1 MSQVIK
7 HRVGSESEDYP
18 NLTRAG
24 STLCALR
31 PNFAPLRE
39 LIFSQRRKVKTKG
52 AKVIVKR
59 TLRLMNFG
67 RGGYAL
73 VVAALMLC
81 APFASFARNQTQQQP
96 PSSTP
101 QQSPPAG
108 TRPQQ
113 RRPGALPPATT
124 ELPPNS
130 ATAPVRP
137 DNEAQQSTQP
147 QTGVEQQRQG
157 TTPNTQGPRPPS
169 PQTPNASQ
177 QGAPA
182 SGQPQTATPAGTS
195 GDAPAGTNPAT
206 GNATATGA
214 TGVGQTPGQNVGTS
228 GGIAPAELPSDPPPV
243 APNFEAASR
252 PLPSAER
259 VGVDVS
265 EQLPL
270 SLNEAIALALQNNN
284 DIDGSRINV
293 EIAEFNLNAAR
304 GVYDP
309 LFSSENYYESRTT
322 PTSSTISGGAN
333 GSVTQRDLTGAMRLG
348 GFSPYAGGNYQLD
361 FSSTRLL
368 TTNQNATLNPQFP
381 TAFTFTYAQPLLRG
395 LRFDNNRRTIE
406 IAKKNLSLTDAQFR
420 QRAIEV
426 ISQVEQSY
434 WDLVFS
440 LRNLQ
445 VQIDAV
451 KQARVQVESNQRL
464 VAQGVLAPID
474 IVAANTQVTTFEQSV
489 YTAQESVTR
498 AENTLKTLILA
509 ERTAALWSRPLTPV
523 TPVNLEAPRVPLEQA
538 VRAAIDNRPELSQ
551 LQTSAEINLLDTRF
565 FRDQSKPQVDLVGT
579 YTSVGLAGTAVT
591 PGTNANTSANTLLRE
606 RVNQLSTLAGLVPLD
621 TPTTTTGSSVNPN
634 LVGGYNT
641 SLLNLL
647 ANDYPTYR
655 VGVRVELPFR
665 NRTAQAN
672 LGRSLAE
679 GRRITNQRAQ
689 AEQLIEADV
698 RNATQSLRSAEARLA
713 SAAATRASAELQ
725 FESEQRQFRA
735 GTTTVF
741 LVLQRQNELLAARGR
756 ELQAQTDL
764 NKAIADFQRATGNT
778 LGANNV
784 LVRGA
789 RQLEL
794 RPAATAGFDTSVVLP
809 ASLSSKP
816 NAGVKPTAGTVMAG
830 GGGGAS
836 SATTTAAAAATPES
850 RSNEK

>member
-1 MSQVIK
+1 MQTMFQGIK
-7 HRVGSESEDYP
+7 S
-18 NLTRAG
+18 L
-24 STLCALR
+24 LR
-31 PNFAPLRE
+31 GFAFAPLR
-39 LIFSQRRKVKTKG
+39 LCVKFVLPQAKVSRKG
-52 AKVIVKR
+52 AKARKWEAV
-59 TLRLMNFG
+59 F
-67 RGGYAL
+67 
-73 VVAALMLC
+73 VAALMLC
-81 APFASFARNQTQQQP
+81 APFTTLAQQQQP
-96 PSSTP
+96 STQP
-101 QQSPPAG
+101 QQTPPAG
-108 TRPQQ
+108 TTTQQ
-113 RRPGALPPATT
+113 RQPGTPPPATT
-124 ELPPNS
+124 QLPPNS

-147 QTGVEQQRQG
+147 QTGVEQQRQQ

-177 QGAPA
+177 QTPPT
-182 SGQPQTATPAGTS
+182 GQPQTATPAGT
-195 GDAPAGTNPAT
+195 ANPQTNTTGTNAPST
-206 GNATATGA
+206 GGVNTTG
-214 TGVGQTPGQNVGTS
+214 GVGQTPGQNVGTS
-228 GGIAPAELPSDPPPV
+228 GGIAPAELPTEPPPV

-259 VGVDVS
+259 VGVDVAD
-265 EQLPL
+265 QLPL
-270 SLNEAIALALQNNN
+270 TLNEAIALALQNNN

-309 LFSSENYYESRTT
+309 IFSSESYYETRTT

-333 GSVTQRDLTGAMRLG
+333 GSVTQKDLTGAMRLG
-348 GFSPYAGGNYQLD
+348 GFSPFAGGNYQLD
-361 FSSTRLL
+361 FSSTRLN

-434 WDLVFS
+434 WDLVFA

-474 IVAANTQVTTFEQSV
+474 IVAANTQVTTFEQNV

-509 ERTAALWSRPLTPV
+509 DRTATLWSRPLTPI
-523 TPVNLEAPRVPLEQA
+523 TPVSLEPPRVPLEQA
-538 VRAAIDNRPELSQ
+538 VRAAIDNRPELAQ
-551 LQTSAEINLLDTRF
+551 LQTSAEINQIDTRF
-565 FRDQSKPQVDLVGT
+565 FRDQSKPQVDLIGT
-579 YTSVGLAGTAVT
+579 YTSVGLAGSTVAPT
-591 PGTNANTSANTLLRE
+591 INPNTSANAQLRT
-606 RVNQLSTLAGLVPLD
+606 RVNELSTLAGLTPLD
-621 TPTTTTGSSVNPN
+621 TGTGTTGSTVNPN
-634 LVGGYNT
+634 LIGGYT
-641 SLLNLL
+641 QSLSNLL
-647 ANDYPTYR
+647 GNDYPTYR

-698 RNATQSLRSAEARLA
+698 RNSTQTLRSAEARLA
-713 SAAATRASAELQ
+713 SAAATRSSAEQ
-725 FESEQRQFRA
+725 QYESEQRQFKA

-764 NKAIADFQRATGNT
+764 NKAIAEFQRATGNT

-784 LVRGA
+784 SVRA
-789 RQLEL
+789 SRQLEL
-794 RPAATAGFDTSVVLP
+794 KPEATADFDTSLVMP
-809 ASLSSKP
+809 AASKP
-816 NAGVKPTAGTVMAG
+816 QAANASAMT
-830 GGGGAS
+830 GAR
-836 SATTTAAAAATPES
+836 A
-850 RSNEK
+850 NEK

>member
-1 MSQVIK
+1 M
-7 HRVGSESEDYP
+7 
-18 NLTRAG
+18 
-24 STLCALR
+24 
-31 PNFAPLRE
+31 
-39 LIFSQRRKVKTKG
+39 
-52 AKVIVKR
+52 
-59 TLRLMNFG
+59 
-67 RGGYAL
+67 
-73 VVAALMLC
+73 C
-81 APFASFARNQTQQQP
+81 APFTAAFAQNQTQQQP
-96 PSSTP
+96 PSSTT
-101 QQSPPAG
+101 QQTPPAG
-108 TRPQQ
+108 TTTQQ

-137 DNEAQQSTQP
+137 ANEAQQRTQP
-147 QTGVEQQRQG
+147 QTGVEQQRQA
-157 TTPNTQGPRPPS
+157 TTPETQGPRPPS
-169 PQTPNASQ
+169 PQVPNASQ
-177 QGAPA
+177 QGAPT
-182 SGQPQTATPAGTS
+182 SGQPQTATPAGTN
-195 GDAPAGTNPAT
+195 APQNPAGNTPAT
-206 GNATATGA
+206 GGA
-214 TGVGQTPGQNVGTS
+214 TTTTTPGVVGQTPGQNVGAS
-228 GGIAPAELPSDPPPV
+228 AGIAPAELPPDPPPV

-270 SLNEAIALALQNNN
+270 TLNEAIALALQNNN

-309 LFSSENYYESRTT
+309 LFSSESYYESRTT

-333 GSVTQRDLTGAMRLG
+333 GSVTQKDLTGAMRLG
-348 GFSPYAGGNYQLD
+348 GFSPFAGGNYQLD
-361 FSSTRLL
+361 FSSTRLN

-434 WDLVFS
+434 WDLVFA

-474 IVAANTQVTTFEQSV
+474 IVAANTQVTTFEQNV

-523 TPVNLEAPRVPLEQA
+523 TPVSLEPPRVPLEQA
-538 VRAAIDNRPELSQ
+538 VRAAIDNRPELAQ
-551 LQTSAEINLLDTRF
+551 LQTSAEINQIDTRF
-565 FRDQSKPQVDLVGT
+565 FRDQSRPQVDLVGT
-579 YTSVGLAGTAVT
+579 YTSTGLAGSTVSPT
-591 PGTNANTSANTLLRE
+591 INPNTSANAQLRA
-606 RVNQLSTLAGLVPLD
+606 RVNELSGLAGLPALD
-621 TPTTTTGSSVNPN
+621 TGTPTTGSTVNPN
-634 LVGGYNT
+634 LVGGYTT

-655 VGVRVELPFR
+655 VGVRIELPFR

-713 SAAATRASAELQ
+713 SAAATRSSAEQQ

-764 NKAIADFQRATGNT
+764 NKAIAEFQRATGNT

-784 LVRGA
+784 MVRGA
-789 RQLEL
+789 RELEL
-794 RPAATAGFDTSVVLP
+794 RPEATADFDTSVVLP
-809 ASLSSKP
+809 IGATSKP
-816 NAGVKPTAGTVMAG
+816 QARGAMPG
-830 GGGGAS
+830 GGALTGAGGAS
-836 SATTTAAAAATPES
+836 SPTTTAAAAVTTPES